1 MTTIW
6 DGEEGGSMCA
16 VCFCLLRRCVHRHW
30 RGRIEVGCE
39 SSCESCF
46 SERDLKIL
54 VWRWRYFSDLSP
66 NLAPPA
72 QVFSFRCIITLPLR
86 AWCVRAT
93 PKKSLDF
100 IVTSCLRMCE
110 RGGYCQVFLDL
121 CSVCILYVCVFV
133 PIRNWRQEQKFGPRS
148 RLQRP
153 ISSILQHVFR
163 RSLSL
168 PVS

>member
-1 MTTIW
+1 MSLGGSVVGAAFLVGWYLVIFDCLFSFFFKGSRKMTTIW

-54 VWRWRYFSDLSP
+54 VWRWRYFSDVSP

-72 QVFSFRCIITLPLR
+72 
-86 AWCVRAT
+86 
-93 PKKSLDF
+93 
-100 IVTSCLRMCE
+100 
-110 RGGYCQVFLDL
+110 
-121 CSVCILYVCVFV
+121 
-133 PIRNWRQEQKFGPRS
+133 
-148 RLQRP
+148 
-153 ISSILQHVFR
+153 
-163 RSLSL
+163 
-168 PVS
+168 